1 MPKLWPSEATYK
13 LALVTSARG
22 RDWENISISVSHLV
36 KAEAVKCPMYK
47 YIVNT
52 TTNIDRNLASV
63 LPRAGDHVFISNIDI
78 ISRHKCFMEKLL
90 LLLNET
96 FAILIKFK
104 IFGIKLEGEI
114 R

>member
-1 MPKLWPSEATYK
+1 M
-13 LALVTSARG
+13 
-22 RDWENISISVSHLV
+22 SHLV

-52 TTNIDRNLASV
+52 TANIDRNLASV

-114 R
+114 